1 MENIADLNPYILLR
15 LELQFEKFLNYKYSQ
30 IQVVQSKIIP
40 KISVLIRLCMAIIK
54 ANKVEII
61 LRRLILEVRK
71 KSQIF
76 FRENAQSN
84 TGCWNLFFREI
95 NYHFPLGR
103 SLGAWLPGWFH
114 GYAGGMYCIIVYF
127 LTNLKKS
134 RQKTREIK

>member
-1 MENIADLNPYILLR
+1 M
-15 LELQFEKFLNYKYSQ
+15 Q
-30 IQVVQSKIIP
+30 IQSNPSSTVKNNSQDFSAYKAVYGHHQGQQGGNNFKKTHSRGENEVQKF
-40 KISVLIRLCMAIIK
+40 
-54 ANKVEII
+54 
-61 LRRLILEVRK
+61 
-71 KSQIF
+71 F
-76 FRENAQSN
+76 FRENARSN
-84 TGCWNLFFREI
+84 TGCRNYFFFREI